1 MDNQALSEQE
11 LERYSRH
18 LILPGF
24 GRKGQEKLKSA
35 KVLVIG
41 AGGLGSAVLK
51 YISAA
56 GIGQIGIIDN
66 DTVSLNNLQR
76 QVLYDT
82 KDVGYIKTEVAK
94 KKLSSLNPHVN
105 FTVYDSQLTRENS
118 DDIIKNY
125 DLVID
130 CSDNYETRY
139 TSNDSV
145 IRLGKPLVFGSVK
158 NYEGQLSVFNYDRGP
173 SYRDLYPEPPDE
185 SNTPESDLGIIGVLP
200 GIIGCMQANEAI
212 KIITGK
218 GEVLSGKLVIINLLT
233 NSFTTLQI
241 NKADKN

>member
-1 MDNQALSEQE
+1 MDNQLLSEQE

-24 GRKGQEKLKSA
+24 GRKGQEKLKAA

-51 YISAA
+51 YIAAA
-56 GIGQIGIIDN
+56 GTGHIGIIDN
-66 DTVSLNNLQR
+66 DTVSVNNLQR

-82 KDVGYIKTEVAK
+82 RDVGYKKTDIAK

-105 FTVYDSQLTRENS
+105 FTIYDSQLTRENS

-145 IRLGKPLVFGSVK
+145 LRLDKPLVFGSVK
-158 NYEGQLSVFNYDRGP
+158 NYEGQLSVFNYHKGP
-173 SYRDLYPEPPDE
+173 NYRDLYPDPPDE
-185 SNTPESDLGIIGVLP
+185 SNTPESDLGIMGVLP
-200 GIIGCMQANEAI
+200 GIIGCLQVNEAI
-212 KIITGK
+212 KIITGT
-218 GEVLSGKLVIINLLT
+218 GEILSGKLVVINLLT

-241 NKADKN
+241 SKTGKN